1 MGDRGAALRAGA
13 LPTSGRRAVLPS
25 EGGAAADRV
34 HDGGLGGGWG
44 GGGGGV
50 VGGLVLQEAALQ
62 EGVVRVAVERGG
74 VHRQPSPSLLRQAG
88 R

>member
-25 EGGAAADRV
+25 EGGGAADRV
-34 HDGGLGGGWG
+34 HDGGLGGGWD
-44 GGGGGV
+44 GGGV
-50 VGGLVLQEAALQ
+50 VGGLVLLEAALQ

-74 VHRQPSPSLLRQAG
+74 VHRQPSPGLLRQAC